1 MLSYHA
7 DADIHTNP
15 FELGFDRLVNLD
27 MEPDFIGKTAL
38 RRIKAEGP
46 KRRQIGLVIDCD
58 PIQGPNTTFWPV
70 NSNDETI
77 GKVTSAV
84 YSPRLKQN
92 IALAMVDAKHAPL
105 GADVEV
111 LTNFGQKRAQIAEF
125 PFYDPKKS
133 LAAAS

>member
-27 MEPDFIGKTAL
+27 MEAEFIGKDTL
-38 RRIKAEGP
+38 RRIKEEGITR
-46 KRRQIGLVIDCD
+46 KQVGLVIDCD
-58 PIQGPNTTFWPV
+58 PLQGPNTTFWPIQQG
-70 NSNDETI
+70 DKTI

-92 IALAMVDAKHAPL
+92 IALAMVSVEHAVL
-105 GADVEV
+105 GAEVEV
-111 LTNFGQKRAQIAEF
+111 VTKSGPSRATLVEF

-133 LAAAS
+133 IAAA

>member
-1 MLSYHA
+1 MLSHHA

-27 MEPDFIGKTAL
+27 MEAEFIGKAAL
-38 RRIKAEGP
+38 KRIKEQGITR
-46 KRRQIGLVIDCD
+46 KQVGLVIDCD
-58 PIQGPNTTFWPV
+58 PLQGPNTTFWPI
-70 NSNDETI
+70 NQGDETI

-92 IALAMVDAKHAPL
+92 IALAMVSVEHAIL
-105 GADVEV
+105 GSDVEV
-111 LTNFGQKRAQIAEF
+111 VTKSGPTRATMVEF

-133 LAAAS
+133 IAAA